1 LGNFAP
7 RFGISYA
14 PYPTTVVRLNA
25 GIFYESTSTN
35 TWYNPLYNNGAAG
48 TGSYIYGIAGTTS
61 PGICQPSFPNSPQNV
76 PSSCITLQNIYAL
89 TPNFKNEYTWNA
101 NLQVA
106 QQLAKNDSLTLGYI
120 MTNGRNMQFLR
131 NSNLIKPISTLA
143 DGRPVFSTTVSAATR
158 LYPQFNNITLIDT
171 GSNSSYNAM
180 TATYEHR
187 MSGGLLTSASYTWS
201 HAISNTPE
209 GNTYE
214 FSNPIEDP
222 TNPLR
227 DRGNSSINR
236 PNSMTVSLVYQPIT
250 HLSNRFLNGAVQG
263 NNIALLANMSS
274 GDEQTI
280 TTSSKINGDALATSR
295 PLFVGRN
302 TVRAPAVYQFDMR
315 YTRTLGTFFERVQPK
330 LLIEGNNIFNHSNV
344 TTILTNATVAT
355 TSAVVPIGTITTAP
369 TFAKSSTLLEARILQ
384 FGLKIDF

>member
-1 LGNFAP
+1 
-7 RFGISYA
+7 
-14 PYPTTVVRLNA
+14 
-25 GIFYESTSTN
+25 
-35 TWYNPLYNNGAAG
+35 
-48 TGSYIYGIAGTTS
+48 
-61 PGICQPSFPNSPQNV
+61 
-76 PSSCITLQNIYAL
+76 LQNIYAL

-131 NSNLIKPISTLA
+131 NSNLIKPIPGSTLA

-158 LYPQFNNITLIDT
+158 LYPRFNNITLIDT

-214 FSNPIEDP
+214 FSTPIEDP

-236 PNSMTVSLVYQPIT
+236 PNSMTVSLVYQPVV

-355 TSAVVPIGTITTAP
+355 TSATVPIGTITTAP
-369 TFAKSSTLLEARILQ
+369 SFAKSSTLLEARILQ